1 MVANS
6 NKPHFHVTAGLL
18 QQDGMVLITKRPA
31 GSHLAGYWEFPGGK
45 QEGGETLE
53 ECLEREMKEELG
65 VDVRAEKPLLNVDHE
80 YANRIIS
87 LYLFQCTH
95 LSGELKPL
103 ACEEIRWVHPE
114 DLTQYRFPPPD
125 EKIIQLLNTESW
137 SDGVME

>member
-1 MVANS
+1 M
-6 NKPHFHVTAGLL
+6 TAGLL
-18 QQDGMVLITKRPA
+18 WQNGMVLITKRPA

-45 QEGGETLE
+45 QEVGETLE

-65 VDVRAEKPLLNVDHE
+65 VDVRTGKRLLAVDHE
-80 YANRIIS
+80 YENRMIS

-114 DLTQYRFPPPD
+114 DLAQYRFPPLD
-125 EKIIQLLNTESW
+125 EKIIQLLTVGS
-137 SDGVME
+137 GIME